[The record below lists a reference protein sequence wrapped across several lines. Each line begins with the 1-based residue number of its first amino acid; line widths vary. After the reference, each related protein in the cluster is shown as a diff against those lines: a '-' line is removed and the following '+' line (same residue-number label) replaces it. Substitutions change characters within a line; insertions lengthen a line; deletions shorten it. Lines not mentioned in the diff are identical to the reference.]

1 MSDHFDVAIIG
12 GGIVGLATALG
23 LLEAR
28 PGLRLV
34 VFEKETRVGQHQTGH
49 NSGVVHSGVYYKPG
63 SLKAKL
69 CVDGVR
75 KLRTF
80 CEIEGLAYEE
90 YGKILV
96 AVDQSEIPALEE
108 IHRRGIANGVQ
119 SLRKLDPGGIREIEP
134 NAAGVKA
141 LYVPATG
148 IVDYT
153 RVAEAY
159 ANKIRAAGAEI
170 RTSSR
175 VSAIIIS
182 RGEIILQSASGDYR
196 TNHLI
201 NCCGLYSDLIAK
213 TMATGDAE
221 GQHEEHRIIPFRG
234 EYYKLTAEK
243 YHLVRNLIYPVPDPA
258 FPFLGVHFTRMI
270 KGGVEAGPNAVLAF
284 SREGYRKTDFSIGD
298 LWRIL
303 SYKGFWAM
311 AGKYWQTGCGE
322 FYRSFSKQAFVKAL
336 QKLLPE
342 VTPHDLVV
350 GGSGVRAQAVS
361 SNGALVDDF
370 VIKQSRNAIHVLN
383 APSPGATASLAIGQS
398 IAEIAA
404 KHFALKN

>member
-119 SLRKLDPGGIREIEP
+119 SLRKLDP
-134 NAAGVKA
+134 
-141 LYVPATG
+141 
-148 IVDYT
+148 
-153 RVAEAY
+153 
-159 ANKIRAAGAEI
+159 
-170 RTSSR
+170 
-175 VSAIIIS
+175 
-182 RGEIILQSASGDYR
+182 
-196 TNHLI
+196 
-201 NCCGLYSDLIAK
+201 
-213 TMATGDAE
+213 
-221 GQHEEHRIIPFRG
+221 
-234 EYYKLTAEK
+234 
-243 YHLVRNLIYPVPDPA
+243 
-258 FPFLGVHFTRMI
+258 
-270 KGGVEAGPNAVLAF
+270 
-284 SREGYRKTDFSIGD
+284 
-298 LWRIL
+298 
-303 SYKGFWAM
+303 
-311 AGKYWQTGCGE
+311 
-322 FYRSFSKQAFVKAL
+322 
-336 QKLLPE
+336 
-342 VTPHDLVV
+342 
-350 GGSGVRAQAVS
+350 
-361 SNGALVDDF
+361 
-370 VIKQSRNAIHVLN
+370 
-383 APSPGATASLAIGQS
+383 
-398 IAEIAA
+398 
-404 KHFALKN
+404 